1 MTIPRDFRLIAK
13 PCPFKAFRHPLTPP
27 VSTLARPSLNLRVFY
42 RFPATGGRGVWSC
55 QVRSGVGMPIRYK
68 DSESPNTRHR
78 PRFSPHSS
86 LLLSPLRP
94 LDTNTSLVS
103 LLFPLLTQKQGGIP
117 PRKNVGAPTVL
128 IFPLISRTFLSLATC
143 PPRKAAAAQE
153 RSPSPYKESHGAR
166 DARHPSPVAGRRSL
180 GTGHRPLLRSP
191 CRFHH
196 HSTPRLLRQAFPKR
210 NLSESRQVPGA
221 RPAGMPAIAYRCPDA
236 HD

>member
-1 MTIPRDFRLIAK
+1 MPGTERGGHADPLQRQRVTEHAAQTTI
-13 PCPFKAFRHPLTPP
+13 
-27 VSTLARPSLNLRVFY
+27 LASLVTSSISF
-42 RFPATGGRGVWSC
+42 A
-55 QVRSGVGMPIRYK
+55 
-68 DSESPNTRHR
+68 SPGYEHQSRI
-78 PRFSPHSS
+78 
-86 LLLSPLRP
+86 
-94 LDTNTSLVS
+94 SLVS
-103 LLFPLLTQKQGGIP
+103 PTYAKTRGYT
-117 PRKNVGAPTVL
+117 PRKNVGAPTFL

>member
-1 MTIPRDFRLIAK
+1 MPGTE
-13 PCPFKAFRHPLTPP
+13 
-27 VSTLARPSLNLRVFY
+27 
-42 RFPATGGRGVWSC
+42 
-55 QVRSGVGMPIRYK
+55 RSGHADPLQRQRV
-68 DSESPNTRHR
+68 TRTRGTDH
-78 PRFSPHSS
+78 SPHSS
-86 LLLSPLRP
+86 LLPISFASPAYEHQSRI
-94 LDTNTSLVS
+94 SLVS
-103 LLFPLLTQKQGGIP
+103 PTTQKQGGIP
-117 PRKNVGAPTVL
+117 PRKNVGAPTFL

-166 DARHPSPVAGRRSL
+166 DARHPSPVAGHWSP
-180 GTGHRPLLRSP
+180 TTAPLP